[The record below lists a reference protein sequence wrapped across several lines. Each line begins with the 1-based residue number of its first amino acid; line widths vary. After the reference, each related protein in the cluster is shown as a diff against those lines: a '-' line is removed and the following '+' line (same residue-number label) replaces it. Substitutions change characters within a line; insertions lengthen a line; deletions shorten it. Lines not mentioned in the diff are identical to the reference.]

1 MSGTADPSI
10 AAAGANAP
18 GLEELRRFVEHE
30 AELLDERRF
39 DEWCDLYTED
49 AAYWVPASPDQ
60 ENWRDHVSLF
70 YDDKHT
76 MRTRV
81 QRLNHPRIHCQSP
94 PSRCVRVVSGV
105 RLDEAR
111 EAGAWIVRSKFV
123 MVEDRPG
130 APQRVFGGRY
140 AHSIVQEEGGL
151 RIRFKRVDLT
161 NCDQSFPMLTQPF

>member
-1 MSGTADPSI
+1 MSGRAEARI
-10 AAAGANAP
+10 AAGSNAP
-18 GLEELRRFVEHE
+18 ALEELRRFIEHE

-39 DEWCDLYTED
+39 DEWCDLYTDD
-49 AAYWVPASPDQ
+49 AVYWVPASAEQ
-60 ENWRDHVSLF
+60 ESWLNHVSLF
-70 YDDKHT
+70 FDDKQT

-94 PSRCVRVVSGV
+94 PSRCVRVLSGA
-105 RLDEAR
+105 RLDG
-111 EAGAWIVRSKFV
+111 AGDDDGWLVRSKFV

-140 AHSIVQEEGGL
+140 AHTIVQEADRL
-151 RIRFKRVDLT
+151 RIRRKRVDLT